1 MAKAAEHG
9 LRTTP
14 GTFQMAGIVSG
25 TNKPSFY
32 TEKTFGNGNQM
43 KSVNFTV
50 KYDTD
55 KALYPVV
62 QGFTRSDVYFS
73 KKNKETNK
81 TETKKVPWAQRMI
94 FAEQNPGWS
103 IIGCNIGLVKGEDG
117 KNIKKHITE
126 YDAAQYIK
134 ENLKDDMSVF
144 VRGNLD
150 FRSYTDKNG
159 EVKRIRTLNATQV
172 SLCSDIDFNSE
183 TFSPNHEWTQEIVY
197 TGIEKETD
205 DNGKPTDRFIVSGYV
220 VSFNSIEPVSFI
232 MVDKTKASLVK
243 KNLKP
248 YSAIT
253 LNGVIEV
260 TNNIDEVDSVDEW
273 GQPIPQNKRVN
284 GRTITEMIVT
294 YPDPKTIDADSF
306 SEESVAAGIK
316 KLKAKEKVA
325 QNFGE
330 NKEEVSTAE
339 SDAVNGWDDNAS
351 LNDEDPW

>member
-81 TETKKVPWAQRMI
+81 TETKKVPWAQRMT

-159 EVKRIRTLNATQV
+159 EVKRLRALNATQV

-205 DNGKPTDRFIVSGYV
+205 DNGKPTDIFIVSGYV
-220 VSFNSIEPVSFI
+220 FSFNYI
-232 MVDKTKASLVK
+232 
-243 KNLKP
+243 
-248 YSAIT
+248 
-253 LNGVIEV
+253 
-260 TNNIDEVDSVDEW
+260 
-273 GQPIPQNKRVN
+273 
-284 GRTITEMIVT
+284 
-294 YPDPKTIDADSF
+294 
-306 SEESVAAGIK
+306 
-316 KLKAKEKVA
+316 
-325 QNFGE
+325 
-330 NKEEVSTAE
+330 
-339 SDAVNGWDDNAS
+339 
-351 LNDEDPW
+351 

>member
-9 LRTTP
+9 LRATP
-14 GTFQMAGIVSG
+14 GTFSISGIVYG
-25 TNKPSFY
+25 TQKPSFY
-32 TEKTFGNGNQM
+32 TEKKFDNGNQM
-43 KSVNFTV
+43 KSVNFAV

-55 KALYPVV
+55 KSLYPTI

-94 FAEQNPGWS
+94 FAEQNPGWT
-103 IIGCNIGLVKGEDG
+103 IIGCNIGLIKGEDG

-159 EVKRIRTLNATQV
+159 EVKRINSLNATQV

-183 TFSPNHEWTQEIVY
+183 TFSPSHEWTQEIVY

-205 DNGKPTDRFIVSGYV
+205 AEGKPTDRFIINGYV
-220 VSFNSIEPVSFI
+220 VSFNSIEPVSFVVI
-232 MVDKTKASLVK
+232 DKTKANLVK

-253 LNGVIEV
+253 LNGIIEV
-260 TNNIDEVDSVDEW
+260 INNIEEADLVDDW
-273 GQPIPQNKRVN
+273 GQPIPKNKRVN
-284 GRTITEMIVT
+284 ARTTTEMIVT
-294 YPDPKTIDADSF
+294 YPDPKTIDTDSF

-330 NKEEVSTAE
+330 KKEEVADTE
-339 SDAVNGWDDNAS
+339 SATVDGWDNNTTTDAEM
-351 LNDEDPW
+351 DW